1 MATLYDV
8 LGVDCNAK
16 PSMLRH
22 AYRRLARKHHPDVN
36 TDPTSHERM
45 AQINTAFQTLIDPVR
60 RQEYDAVI
68 MGSPA
73 VTAPGADPR
82 ERSMPASVSVRIAH
96 RLRQHKTP
104 IYAISFAPDSGQMVS
119 SAFDNEVIWWAE
131 GEPERRLRLEGG
143 VVSTL
148 QALPEDRVVAAGCS
162 ESMVSTWA
170 MANGAVEYWRNS
182 PLEWV
187 CSVGVS
193 PDGKAIA
200 MGSVHNV
207 LQVCKTENGEAMF
220 AGTGHE
226 QSVTAISWSADGRF
240 VATGSADATVKLWS
254 GVTGKELHTFTN
266 VRSTVTALAFS
277 LDGRWLA
284 VAAVDL
290 SIRLF
295 KLNELALDKTFFGH
309 QKPIEAM
316 AFHPDGLLL
325 GSVSR
330 DGSVGLWNPVQGRGH
345 AKIEASPQ
353 ALSALAFSPD
363 GKRLAVGGMDK
374 ILRVWDLTFAV

>member
-8 LGVDCNAK
+8 LGVDTNAK
-16 PSMLRH
+16 ASTLRH

-36 TDPTSHERM
+36 PDPTSHERM
-45 AQINTAFQTLIDPVR
+45 AEINTAFQTLIDPVR

-68 MGSPA
+68 MGAP
-73 VTAPGADPR
+73 VMPQTAADPR
-82 ERSMPASVSVRIAH
+82 EQRAPATVSVRTAF
-96 RLRQHKTP
+96 RLRHHKTP
-104 IYAISFAPDSGQMVS
+104 IYAISFSPEGQMVS
-119 SAFDNEVIWWAE
+119 SAFDNEIIWWKD
-131 GEPERRLRLEGG
+131 GEPDRRLRLEGG

-148 QALPEDRVVAAGCS
+148 QALPKDRVVAAGCS
-162 ESMVSTWA
+162 ESMVSTWSLS
-170 MANGAVEYWRNS
+170 NGSVEYWRNS

-187 CSVGVS
+187 CSVGVA
-193 PDGKAIA
+193 PDGSAIA

-207 LQVCKTENGEAMF
+207 LQVCKTDNGDALF

-226 QSVTAISWSADGRF
+226 QSVTAIGWSPDGRF

-254 GVTGKELHTFTN
+254 GATGKELHTFTN
-266 VRSTVTALAFS
+266 VRSTVTSITFS
-277 LDGRWLA
+277 PDGRWLA

-295 KLNELALDKTFFGH
+295 KLNELSLDKTFFGH

-316 AFHPDGLLL
+316 AFHPNGLLL

-330 DGSVGLWNPVQGRGH
+330 DGAVGLWNPVQGRGH

-374 ILRVWDLTFAV
+374 ILRVWDLTFAE